1 MLPNPIDAWV
11 RRLRDPNPTVRQEA
25 IRQLELIG
33 DTAALGPLASIFA
46 LDPDP
51 ETRKLAQWAGRSIY
65 YVTEQRITGP
75 LKDVEASEEDRKK
88 AAEILAKAQAKK
100 QNRR

>member
-1 MLPNPIDAWV
+1 MLPKPIDAWV

-33 DTAALGPLASIFA
+33 DLEALGPLAAIFA

-51 ETRKLAQWAGRSIY
+51 ETRKRAQAAGRSIY
-65 YVTEQRITGP
+65 YATEQRMNELAG
-75 LKDVEASEEDRKK
+75 ASEEERRK
-88 AAEILAKAQAKK
+88 AAEILAKAQTKK
-100 QNRR
+100 QTRR

>member
-1 MLPNPIDAWV
+1 MLSNPIDAWV

-25 IRQLELIG
+25 IKQLELIG
-33 DTAALGPLASIFA
+33 DPESLGPLASIFA
-46 LDPDP
+46 LDPDA

-65 YVTEQRITGP
+65 YVTEQRINE
-75 LKDVEASEEDRKK
+75 KVEASDEERQK

-100 QNRR
+100 QIRR